1 MYVVLV
7 VVPTRVH
14 EPVSDVDVSTAYD
27 TTAEPPFEVGA
38 DHVTVACAFP
48 AAPLNDVGAPG
59 VDAGVT
65 DVEVALAPLPA
76 AFTAMMRM
84 TTGVPFVRPVTT
96 AVVPVTNV
104 SELNVVPPSVEDA
117 TL

>member
-1 MYVVLV
+1 MYVVV
-7 VVPTRVH
+7 DVVPTRVH
-14 EPVSDVDVSTAYD
+14 EPLSDVDVSTAYD
-27 TTAEPPFEVGA
+27 VTAEPPLEAGA
-38 DHVTVACAFP
+38 DQVTVACAFP
-48 AAPLNDVGAPG
+48 AEPLNEFGAPG
-59 VDAGVT
+59 VEAGVT
-65 DVEVALAPLPA
+65 DADVALAPLPA